1 MTTMTDERKIVRQL
15 AFSADPSGN
24 GTREPRPARR
34 RCLILAGANDN
45 RIARRSDHTEK
56 SNPVSSVPSEAVDGR
71 QGREWTGNDDVM
83 IAKSRMFMRLSGTW
97 SVDDERFMEENK
109 IYGPSRNRRT
119 SH

>member
-1 MTTMTDERKIVRQL
+1 MQPRLRPVVCYLTSDMTL
-15 AFSADPSGN
+15 PF
-24 GTREPRPARR
+24 
-34 RCLILAGANDN
+34 
-45 RIARRSDHTEK
+45 RSDHTEK

-109 IYGPSRNRRT
+109 IYGPSRNRLLRG
-119 SH
+119 HPIDIL